1 VPDLL
6 AYAREQQAIVRRIAA
21 WYDGL
26 EILIP
31 TYFVLLR
38 GPLLGIPAVG
48 AVQPFAAGKQRDV
61 FRDLP
66 VSRLVQI
73 LRSRRRLR
81 EQFLGFVA
89 RTLRVVREEQVC
101 VDLLG
106 YRNLVLIDEADG
118 RLLLIDDDSLYDMGD
133 KSTRSPAALTELNRR
148 LDYLTAVVRM
158 LQSDGSS
165 SPIGAADLVP

>member
-1 VPDLL
+1 
-6 AYAREQQAIVRRIAA
+6 
-21 WYDGL
+21 
-26 EILIP
+26 
-31 TYFVLLR
+31 
-38 GPLLGIPAVG
+38 
-48 AVQPFAAGKQRDV
+48 
-61 FRDLP
+61 
-66 VSRLVQI
+66 
-73 LRSRRRLR
+73 
-81 EQFLGFVA
+81 
-89 RTLRVVREEQVC
+89 
-101 VDLLG
+101 LLG